1 MGCGFVQRFGQVVAI
16 VVKTFT
22 NTHLVPV
29 ESASLKNVFHGPG
42 YSFENVDIFLR
53 FSENSKT
60 MVMHLYDRI
69 PYRACVML
77 VV

>member
-1 MGCGFVQRFGQVVAI
+1 MGSGFVQRFGQVVAI
-16 VVKTFT
+16 IVKTLT

-29 ESASLKNVFHGPG
+29 ESASLKNVLHESG

-60 MVMHLYDRI
+60 MVMHYS
-69 PYRACVML
+69 Y
-77 VV
+77 